1 MYERE
6 AMVQQLEEKL
16 DKSNNKETVEDCHN
30 FIKRVIESR
39 HNRVMTRQKRKFEL
53 LVQQK
58 TGGHSKI
65 TKEDG
70 FIGAKTS
77 DTSTSKWVKNLSD
90 KPLTWAQR
98 SLLAHGPN
106 YAVIPKNPPKEEY
119 IAAIEQA
126 CHKLKEGEVDELR
139 VEVKNLLKKAKTPRS
154 NISREEF
161 QAIKELKRD
170 DSRIILT
177 ADKGVV
183 MVVLNKEDYI
193 KKAKH
198 LLNQPTYK
206 KMTEDPT
213 SKQKARLIKL
223 LKNIKAEGVITE
235 EKYKKMYPT
244 GAGAPKF
251 YGLPKIHKQ
260 DTPLRP
266 IVSSTGT
273 VSYNTAKELARILKP
288 LVGMST
294 HHLQNTKDFI
304 QQLKEVKLQQDET
317 IISYDVKALFTSVPI
332 QPVLNIIKNKLE
344 NDQQLQQRTST
355 SVSQI
360 TSLLEYC
367 LRSTYFVFQGEYY
380 EQLEGAAMGSP
391 LSPII
396 ANICMEEFETRAL
409 STSPNPPTL
418 WKRFVDDTFV
428 VIQTAHKEE
437 FFHHINAIEESI
449 QFTAEDIQADGSLPF
464 LDVLVTPQPDGT
476 LTTSVYRKPTHTIQ
490 YLQWDSHHSISAKY
504 SVISTLYH
512 RANEVCS
519 TNQQLKEEHEQI
531 KQALTLFRYP
541 YWALNRVEKKTR
553 VPRPYRNQAKKQK
566 DSNIKSNIRKT
577 PHNCYLQQRPKW
589 KL

>member
-1 MYERE
+1 M
-6 AMVQQLEEKL
+6 
-16 DKSNNKETVEDCHN
+16 
-30 FIKRVIESR
+30 
-39 HNRVMTRQKRKFEL
+39 
-53 LVQQK
+53 
-58 TGGHSKI
+58 
-65 TKEDG
+65 
-70 FIGAKTS
+70 
-77 DTSTSKWVKNLSD
+77 
-90 KPLTWAQR
+90 
-98 SLLAHGPN
+98 
-106 YAVIPKNPPKEEY
+106 
-119 IAAIEQA
+119 
-126 CHKLKEGEVDELR
+126 DELR

-183 MVVLNKEDYI
+183 MVVLNKDYI
-193 KKAKH
+193 KKANH

-206 KMTEDPT
+206 NMTEDPT

-223 LKNIKAEGVITE
+223 LKNIKAEGGITE

-273 VSYNTAKELARILKP
+273 VSYNTAKELARIIKP

-344 NDQQLQQRTST
+344 NDQQLQQRTSV

-396 ANICMEEFETRAL
+396 ANIYMEEFETRAL
-409 STSPNPPTL
+409 STSPNPLTL

-437 FFHHINAIEESI
+437 FFHHINSIEESI
-449 QFTAEDIQADGSLPF
+449 QVTPEDIQADGSLPF

-476 LTTSVYRKPTHTIQ
+476 
-490 YLQWDSHHSISAKY
+490 
-504 SVISTLYH
+504 
-512 RANEVCS
+512 
-519 TNQQLKEEHEQI
+519 
-531 KQALTLFRYP
+531 
-541 YWALNRVEKKTR
+541 
-553 VPRPYRNQAKKQK
+553 
-566 DSNIKSNIRKT
+566 
-577 PHNCYLQQRPKW
+577 
-589 KL
+589 

>member
-1 MYERE
+1 M
-6 AMVQQLEEKL
+6 
-16 DKSNNKETVEDCHN
+16 
-30 FIKRVIESR
+30 
-39 HNRVMTRQKRKFEL
+39 
-53 LVQQK
+53 VQQK
-58 TGGHSKI
+58 TGGCSKI
-65 TKEDG
+65 TKEDD

-77 DTSTSKWVKNLSD
+77 DTSISKWVKNLSD
-90 KPLTWAQR
+90 KPLTQAQR

-106 YAVIPKNPPKEEY
+106 YAVIPKNPSKEEY
-119 IAAIEQA
+119 IAAIEQP

-183 MVVLNKEDYI
+183 MVVLNKDYI

-223 LKNIKAEGVITE
+223 LKNIKAEGGITE

-344 NDQQLQQRTST
+344 NDQQLQHRTSM

-396 ANICMEEFETRAL
+396 ANIYMEEFETRAL

-437 FFHHINAIEESI
+437 FFHHINSIEEGF
-449 QFTAEDIQADGSLPF
+449 QVTPEDIQADGSLPF
-464 LDVLVTPQPDGT
+464 LDVLVTPQPDET
-476 LTTSVYRKPTHTIQ
+476 
-490 YLQWDSHHSISAKY
+490 
-504 SVISTLYH
+504 
-512 RANEVCS
+512 
-519 TNQQLKEEHEQI
+519 
-531 KQALTLFRYP
+531 
-541 YWALNRVEKKTR
+541 
-553 VPRPYRNQAKKQK
+553 
-566 DSNIKSNIRKT
+566 
-577 PHNCYLQQRPKW
+577 
-589 KL
+589 

>member
-1 MYERE
+1 M
-6 AMVQQLEEKL
+6 
-16 DKSNNKETVEDCHN
+16 
-30 FIKRVIESR
+30 
-39 HNRVMTRQKRKFEL
+39 
-53 LVQQK
+53 VQQK
-58 TGGHSKI
+58 TGGCSKI
-65 TKEDG
+65 TKEDD

-77 DTSTSKWVKNLSD
+77 DTSISKWVKNLSD
-90 KPLTWAQR
+90 KPLTQAQR

-183 MVVLNKEDYI
+183 MVVLNKDYI
-193 KKAKH
+193 KKANH

-206 KMTEDPT
+206 NMTEDPT

-223 LKNIKAEGVITE
+223 LKNIKAEGGITE

-344 NDQQLQQRTST
+344 NDQQLQQRTSM

-396 ANICMEEFETRAL
+396 ANIYMEEFETRAL

-437 FFHHINAIEESI
+437 FFHHINSIEESI
-449 QFTAEDIQADGSLPF
+449 QVTPEDIQADGSLPF

-476 LTTSVYRKPTHTIQ
+476 
-490 YLQWDSHHSISAKY
+490 
-504 SVISTLYH
+504 
-512 RANEVCS
+512 
-519 TNQQLKEEHEQI
+519 
-531 KQALTLFRYP
+531 
-541 YWALNRVEKKTR
+541 
-553 VPRPYRNQAKKQK
+553 
-566 DSNIKSNIRKT
+566 
-577 PHNCYLQQRPKW
+577 
-589 KL
+589 